1 MDNSLKSAKQSLRQ
15 IFYQKR
21 KTIQSKSLKS
31 EIIIQKLKQLEDFKE
46 CRSILLYYSTPDEV
60 DTHAL
65 ISECIAKGK
74 TVYLPSTKEI
84 LITKITSTT
93 SLKEHIEN
101 ILEPEHPDIELPS
114 SVDIVLLPGL
124 AFDRKGYRLGMG
136 NGWYD
141 RLLETLVIKT
151 RIGLIFDDLLVE
163 SLPSEKHD
171 KKIDCILTERNEIIL
186 G

>member
-1 MDNSLKSAKQSLRQ
+1 M
-15 IFYQKR
+15 
-21 KTIQSKSLKS
+21 KS

-60 DTHAL
+60 DTHSF

-93 SLKEHIEN
+93 SLKERIEN

-114 SVDIVLLPGL
+114 SVDLVLLPGL
-124 AFDRKGYRLGMG
+124 AFDKKGYRLGMG
-136 NGWYD
+136 SGWYD
-141 RLLETLVIKT
+141 RLLDVLAIKT
-151 RIGLIFDDLLVE
+151 RIGLVFDDLLVE
-163 SLPSEKHD
+163 RLPREKHD
-171 KKIDCILTERNEIIL
+171 EKVDRILTEKNDIIL